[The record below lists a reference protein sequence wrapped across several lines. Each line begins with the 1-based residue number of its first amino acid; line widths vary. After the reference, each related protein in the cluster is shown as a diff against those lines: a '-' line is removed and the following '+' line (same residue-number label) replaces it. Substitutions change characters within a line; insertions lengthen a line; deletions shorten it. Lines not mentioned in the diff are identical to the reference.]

1 MKLNIPIISQQGN
14 NTAND
19 CGPACVAMLAG
30 VTIEKVMQAVA
41 HTPGEMMPLAKIMR
55 ALGAYRLHH
64 EHSTALSPTLL
75 RESLARG
82 WPVIAL
88 VGYGRLPHE
97 LKAVEGYNGNHYV
110 VITGWYA
117 GGFYVHDPLWPSDLG
132 AWREWPES
140 DLVAALAGAAAYSVN
155 QGVIV
160 RSEREILS
168 PTAEEF
174 GRVVSD
180 TLDNIVLLDYLSD
193 IYRTLNIVA
202 GDINARQRLA
212 LAEIVRLKQK

>member
-30 VTIEKVMQAVA
+30 VTIDKVMTAVA
-41 HTPGEMMPLAKIMR
+41 HPPGEMMPLAKIMR

-64 EHSTALSPTLL
+64 EHSTALSPALL

-88 VGYGRLPHE
+88 VGYGALPAT
-97 LKAVEGYNGNHYV
+97 LKADTRYNLNHYV
-110 VITGWYA
+110 VISGFYDS
-117 GGFYVHDPLWPSDLG
+117 GFYVHDPLWPSDLG
-132 AWREWPES
+132 SWREWPETA
-140 DLVAALAGAAAYSVN
+140 LCEALAGAAAYSIN

-160 RSEREILS
+160 RSEREILA
-168 PTAEEF
+168 PTVAEF
-174 GRVVSD
+174 GQVANES
-180 TLDNIVLLDYLSD
+180 LSNIVLLGYLSD
-193 IYRTLNIVA
+193 IYRALGIVA
-202 GDINARQRLA
+202 GNINARQGLA
-212 LAEIVRLKQK
+212 LAEIVRLKRK